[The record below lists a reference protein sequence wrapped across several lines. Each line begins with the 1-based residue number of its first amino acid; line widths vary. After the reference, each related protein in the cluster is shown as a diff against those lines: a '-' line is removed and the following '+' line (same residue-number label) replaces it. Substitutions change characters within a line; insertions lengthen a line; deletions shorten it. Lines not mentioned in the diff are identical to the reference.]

1 MVTVGNFPKGN
12 EKVTALF
19 SETIG
24 GEGRGGMN
32 ELEIQEIFREL
43 EEDVSRLSSMVRSLR
58 SDIALKNNWQ
68 AKKVLETLSFLNQKI
83 GANLFRI
90 YSVVEKEPTGDHK

>member
-43 EEDVSRLSSMVRSLR
+43 EEDVSRLSSMIGSIK
-58 SDIALKNNWQ
+58 SDLALNHVWRLKNTI
-68 AKKVLETLSFLNQKI
+68 ETMSLLNQRI
-83 GANLFRI
+83 EANLIRI
-90 YSVVEKEPTGDHK
+90 YSIAEKRAKG